1 MEKKEEEKKFS
12 IEQKMAALQIA
23 QSMGGF
29 DVMTMAN
36 NEKYLSA
43 LFDRAERIL
52 EWANPY

>member
-1 MEKKEEEKKFS
+1 
-12 IEQKMAALQIA
+12 MAALKIA

-43 LFDRAERIL
+43 LFDRAETIL
-52 EWANPY
+52 GWASNGIKITELNKIK